1 MGGKDQDEDEEHD
14 GGFPASVFQQ
24 MQAGH
29 DNYLRQLHE
38 ERRRLPQAMERE
50 TDPSPGGNSVFLSF
64 KNFIDTNLGSLAD
77 SFRQFPANLAEL
89 RAKMEDEQVRRKQEE
104 LNVWRRWTGLEE
116 SPDHVQ
122 MLRDRA
128 SPADRQEAVD
138 AAVMLLREA
147 RNRNAH
153 VPAKKIEALFKDHN
167 VGSLDAFASPML
179 SPGGACYYQQD
190 SGYNA
195 PSTAIFRAS
204 SSSHRWLSI
213 DWFKRSPYSPISLE
227 QLEGLQEPG
236 GSWRGA
242 FEDLLAAA
250 LDKPMNSRE
259 QFGRRC
265 PVGSVQSTRTGPGLD
280 WCLSLQCRGILP
292 PQLPLWYNSSWS
304 GRLALTDDLVKEQ
317 ARSVFSS
324 NEINQLVEEI
334 ATPAPPTV
342 NRSGLDRCPFDLP
355 LPDEHEEALYSSM
368 RACGSSSV
376 TAEDGACTAPNPG
389 LQRQQSHLE
398 SGRQRNQ
405 TERREEFQRQQ
416 ERDRLHQSRM
426 LPDDDEDQDTDDT
439 DDITELGYY
448 ERTLQPM
455 MKRALQDSQR
465 NDDRSGLTADSP
477 SQRAPNAGCTASQP
491 SRDNA
496 EDVAGLEAAIY
507 GVVQASLRSLI
518 GHHMAHDAVTD
529 LLNEYNTNRV
539 EERRSSSSESSALN
553 ETHALGDRSPAAILA
568 DKTFAPIAVEDW
580 ARASG
585 LSPEESWR
593 LFEYLYLQQ
602 QRGYERGNLVRRG
615 IQAVGMEESEKMV
628 MMPIDDLRTLVEG
641 LEQQREAL
649 GLDNTAPADVSTAAI
664 KAMSLGKVAGD
675 GEDNFVGDGKA
686 SKVDVLSS
694 LTTTHTTRLPD
705 GTITTKVLLK
715 QRFADGREESE
726 EKVHAYREESSP
738 HLQRTGESGD
748 ENEKKRGGWFW
759 S

>member
-1 MGGKDQDEDEEHD
+1 MGGKDQDDDEEHD
-14 GGFPASVFQQ
+14 GGLTASVLQQ

-38 ERRRLPQAMERE
+38 ERRRFPQAMERE
-50 TDPSPGGNSVFLSF
+50 TDPSPGGNSVFLSL
-64 KNFIDTNLGSLAD
+64 KNFIDTNLDNLVD
-77 SFRQFPANLAEL
+77 SFRQFPANIAEL
-89 RAKMEDEQVRRKQEE
+89 RTKMHDESKRRKQEE
-104 LNVWRRWTGLEE
+104 LNVWQRWTGLEE

-128 SPADRQEAVD
+128 SPVDRQEAVD

-147 RNRNAH
+147 RHRNAH
-153 VPAKKIEALFKDHN
+153 VPAEKIEALFKDETI
-167 VGSLDAFASPML
+167 GSLDAFASPML

-195 PSTAIFRAS
+195 PSTAIFRS
-204 SSSHRWLSI
+204 SSSSYRWLSI
-213 DWFKRSPYSPISLE
+213 DWFKCSPYSPVSLE
-227 QLEGLQEPG
+227 QLDELQEPG

-242 FEDLLAAA
+242 FEDLLSAA

-292 PQLPLWYNSSWS
+292 PQLPLWYNSSRS
-304 GRLALTDDLVKEQ
+304 GRLAPTDDLFKEQ

-324 NEINQLVEEI
+324 NDINQLVEEI
-334 ATPAPPTV
+334 ATPAPPKV
-342 NRSGLDRCPFDLP
+342 NLSGPDLCPSDLS
-355 LPDEHEEALYSSM
+355 LPDKKENALHSSM
-368 RACGSSSV
+368 QACGNPSV

-389 LQRQQSHLE
+389 LQRQQPQLE
-398 SGRQRNQ
+398 SCRQRNQ
-405 TERREEFQRQQ
+405 TGRQEEFQRQQ

-465 NDDRSGLTADSP
+465 NDDRSGLTTDSP
-477 SQRAPNAGCTASQP
+477 SRSAPNARCSASRP

-496 EDVAGLEAAIY
+496 EDLAVVEAAIY
-507 GVVQASLRSLI
+507 SVVQASLRSLF
-518 GHHMAHDAVTD
+518 GHDTAHDAVTD
-529 LLNEYNTNRV
+529 LLNKYNKDHV
-539 EERRSSSSESSALN
+539 EAPQSPSFESSPLN
-553 ETHALGDRSPAAILA
+553 GTHAFGNRPPAATLA
-568 DKTFAPIAVEDW
+568 DKKFAPTDAEDW

-585 LSPEESWR
+585 LSLEESQR
-593 LFEYLYLQQ
+593 LFEYLYQQRQ
-602 QRGYERGNLVRRG
+602 QRGYERRDLVRRG
-615 IQAVGMEESEKMV
+615 LQAAGMEESELV
-628 MMPIDDLRTLVEG
+628 LLPINELRTLVEG

-649 GLDNTAPADVSTAAI
+649 GLDNMAPADVCPAAM
-664 KAMSLGKVAGD
+664 KAISLGKVAGE
-675 GEDNFVGDGKA
+675 GQDNVVGDGKS

-726 EKVHAYREESSP
+726 EKVHTYREESTGRQ
-738 HLQRTGESGD
+738 QRPET
-748 ENEKKRGGWFW
+748 EKRRGGWFW